1 MQEDDL
7 YIRALK
13 FAEQKQVFKFN
24 ELMDELQI
32 DGKLELVESIRRQI
46 AYGQLF
52 YQSQTPRHFLSGQYE
67 TVDIYF
73 TVNDKFRLLEYTEL
87 KEARASSLKASQQA
101 KWALIISSILAATS
115 IGVSLI
121 GLLK

>member
-13 FAEQKQVFKFN
+13 FVEQKQVFKFN
-24 ELMDELQI
+24 ELMDELQN
-32 DGKLELVESIRRQI
+32 DAKLVDSIRRQI
-46 AYGQLF
+46 ANGQLF
-52 YQSQTPRHFLSGQYE
+52 YQSQTPSRFICGQYE

-73 TVNDKFRLLEYTEL
+73 SVNDKFRLLEYTEL
-87 KEARASSLKASQQA
+87 KEARASSLKASDQA

-121 GLLK
+121 GCLK